1 MNNEALDINDNMKDI
16 TPNRFQTFINY
27 SYLS

>member
-1 MNNEALDINDNMKDI
+1 MNNEALDINNKMKDI
-16 TPNRFQTFINY
+16 TPKRFQTFINY